1 MKSSYTPKQF
11 EPPQRRAEI
20 DFGHE
25 GRARNL
31 SRFLAPITRESSASD
46 YLVYSPVGQFVSG
59 ATQYRIARYLFLGP
73 KSGSEPLKLAL
84 LAGFQG
90 DTLHGPQS
98 LVDFLHYL
106 NQHPGDAPGTHLYAY
121 PVCNPTGFE
130 EATPHTKSGDRPEGE
145 FWQGSL
151 LPEVYYLERE
161 LGIHRF
167 NGVISLVTGDQPF
180 LYASSGS
187 KIIREHI
194 IAPALAAANTTLPS
208 VHRTTEVFTGH
219 AGARSGFLVSET
231 ELRPAPF
238 EITLHLPRQ
247 LAPRSTS
254 KAVTAF
260 LRQAIASYRVLISTQ
275 ENI

>member
-1 MKSSYTPKQF
+1 MKSSYTPKHF

-25 GRARNL
+25 GSARNL
-31 SRFLAPITRESSASD
+31 ARFLAPITRESSASD
-46 YLVYSPVGQFVSG
+46 YLVYSPVGQFVTG
-59 ATQYRIARYLFLGP
+59 TTQYRIARYLFLGP

-90 DTLHGPQS
+90 DTLHGPQA

-106 NQHPGDAPGTHLYAY
+106 NQHPGDAPGTHLYTY

-130 EATPHTKSGDRPEGE
+130 EATAHAKNGRHPEGE
-145 FWQGSL
+145 FWQGSR

-161 LGIHRF
+161 LGIHCF
-167 NGVISLVTGDQPF
+167 NGVVSLVTGDQPF

-194 IAPALAAANTTLPS
+194 IVPALEAASIALPS
-208 VHRTTEVFTGH
+208 THRATEIFAGH
-219 AGARSGFLVSET
+219 AGVRSGFLVNET
-231 ELRPAPF
+231 ELAP
-238 EITLHLPRQ
+238 PPSRS
-247 LAPRSTS
+247 PSTS
-254 KAVTAF
+254 RAP
-260 LRQAIASYRVLISTQ
+260 LRRKVPAKRSPPFYAR
-275 ENI
+275 